1 EQLEGQEADARS
13 DIFSFGAV
21 LYEMITGRRPFESR
35 TQAGVIA
42 NIMQSHPPGITAVVP
57 QAPPALEQLARVC
70 LAKDPAER
78 RQTMRDVLTDL
89 NWIAG
94 SPSRPDTPRPAPAR
108 RRLPAWFWQAAA
120 IVFAAATIAS
130 IAAPRWR
137 TVPAPGVIRF
147 TIAPP
152 PKTTF

>member
-1 EQLEGQEADARS
+1 LEGQEADARS

-89 NWIAG
+89 NWIGG
-94 SPSRPDTPRPAPAR
+94 STSRPDTPRPAVR
-108 RRLPAWFWQAAA
+108 RRLPAWLWQAAA
-120 IVFAAATIAS
+120 IAFAAATIAL
-130 IAAPRWR
+130 IAASRLR
-137 TVPAPGVIRF
+137 TVPTPGMIRF
-147 TIAPP
+147 NIQPP
-152 PKTTF
+152 AKATFGWQ

>member
-1 EQLEGQEADARS
+1 
-13 DIFSFGAV
+13 
-21 LYEMITGRRPFESR
+21 
-35 TQAGVIA
+35 
-42 NIMQSHPPGITAVVP
+42 
-57 QAPPALEQLARVC
+57 QLARVC

-120 IVFAAATIAS
+120 MVFAAATIAS

-152 PKTTF
+152 PKTTFGAGLALSPDGMQLAFVATQGGEDLLWIRTLDSLNARPVPGTDGAQFPFWSPD